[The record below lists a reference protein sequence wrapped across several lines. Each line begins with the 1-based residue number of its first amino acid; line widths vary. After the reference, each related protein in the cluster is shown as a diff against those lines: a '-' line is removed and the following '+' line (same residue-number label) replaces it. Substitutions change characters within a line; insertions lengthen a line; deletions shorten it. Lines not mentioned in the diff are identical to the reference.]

1 MSLHMERLEA
11 LRCRR
16 RRLSRARR
24 LAPAAAA
31 GWATAVAVPVRPCAS
46 RSASHSSSELDE
58 GSVTRGASGAG
69 AVGTEDSGATA
80 GG

>member
-24 LAPAAAA
+24 LAPAAA
-31 GWATAVAVPVRPCAS
+31 GWATAAAVPVRPCAS

-69 AVGTEDSGATA
+69 AVGAEGPEATA
-80 GG
+80 DG

>member
-24 LAPAAAA
+24 LAPAATA
-31 GWATAVAVPVRPCAS
+31 GWATAAAVPVRPCAS
-46 RSASHSSSELDE
+46 RSASHSSSELD
-58 GSVTRGASGAG
+58 GDSVARGASGAG
-69 AVGTEDSGATA
+69 AVGTKDPEATA